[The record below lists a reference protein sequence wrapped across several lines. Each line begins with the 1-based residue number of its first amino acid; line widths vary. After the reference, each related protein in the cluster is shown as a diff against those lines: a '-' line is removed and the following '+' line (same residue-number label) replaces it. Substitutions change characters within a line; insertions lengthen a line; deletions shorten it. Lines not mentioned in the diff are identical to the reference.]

1 MAGKKFFAH
10 EEEEEEEEEEE
21 GKEKRIRV
29 TSSLTCASS
38 VLVNMVGFIFAR
50 LLGAFCSLSSI
61 LLWNFV
67 CKGRTFEGL
76 DDGLG
81 FSC

>member
-1 MAGKKFFAH
+1 LRRGSGGEEVLAH
-10 EEEEEEEEEEE
+10 EEEEEEEEEGKE

-50 LLGAFCSLSSI
+50 LLGVFCSLSSI
-61 LLWNFV
+61 L
-67 CKGRTFEGL
+67 
-76 DDGLG
+76 
-81 FSC
+81 

>member
-1 MAGKKFFAH
+1 LRRGSGGEEVLAQ
-10 EEEEEEEEEEE
+10 EEEEEEEEDEAE
-21 GKEKRIRV
+21 GKEKRIRL

-61 LLWNFV
+61 L
-67 CKGRTFEGL
+67 
-76 DDGLG
+76 
-81 FSC
+81 

>member
-1 MAGKKFFAH
+1 LRRGSGGEEVLAH
-10 EEEEEEEEEEE
+10 EEEEEREDEEEEEEEE

-38 VLVNMVGFIFAR
+38 VLVNMVGFMFAR

-61 LLWNFV
+61 L
-67 CKGRTFEGL
+67 
-76 DDGLG
+76 
-81 FSC
+81 

>member
-1 MAGKKFFAH
+1 LRRGSGGEEVLAQ
-10 EEEEEEEEEEE
+10 EEEEEEEDEEE
-21 GKEKRIRV
+21 GKEKRIRL

-61 LLWNFV
+61 L
-67 CKGRTFEGL
+67 
-76 DDGLG
+76 
-81 FSC
+81 

>member
-1 MAGKKFFAH
+1 LRRGSGGEEVLAQEEAEEKA
-10 EEEEEEEEEEE
+10 EEEEDEEEE

-38 VLVNMVGFIFAR
+38 VLVNMVGFIFAH

-61 LLWNFV
+61 L
-67 CKGRTFEGL
+67 
-76 DDGLG
+76 
-81 FSC
+81 

>member
-1 MAGKKFFAH
+1 VSNKDTLFLRRGSGG
-10 EEEEEEEEEEE
+10 EEVLAQEEAEEKAEEEEEEEE

-38 VLVNMVGFIFAR
+38 VLVNMVEFIFAH

-61 LLWNFV
+61 L
-67 CKGRTFEGL
+67 
-76 DDGLG
+76 
-81 FSC
+81 

>member
-1 MAGKKFFAH
+1 MRRGSGGEEVLAQ
-10 EEEEEEEEEEE
+10 EEEEEEEDEEE
-21 GKEKRIRV
+21 GKEKRIRL

-61 LLWNFV
+61 L
-67 CKGRTFEGL
+67 
-76 DDGLG
+76 
-81 FSC
+81 

>member
-1 MAGKKFFAH
+1 LRRGSGGEEVLAH

-21 GKEKRIRV
+21 GKQKRIRV

-38 VLVNMVGFIFAR
+38 VLVNMVGFMFAR

-61 LLWNFV
+61 
-67 CKGRTFEGL
+67 R
-76 DDGLG
+76 
-81 FSC
+81 

>member
-1 MAGKKFFAH
+1 LRRGSGGEEVLAQ
-10 EEEEEEEEEEE
+10 EEEEEEEDEAE
-21 GKEKRIRV
+21 GKEKRIRL

-61 LLWNFV
+61 L
-67 CKGRTFEGL
+67 
-76 DDGLG
+76 
-81 FSC
+81 